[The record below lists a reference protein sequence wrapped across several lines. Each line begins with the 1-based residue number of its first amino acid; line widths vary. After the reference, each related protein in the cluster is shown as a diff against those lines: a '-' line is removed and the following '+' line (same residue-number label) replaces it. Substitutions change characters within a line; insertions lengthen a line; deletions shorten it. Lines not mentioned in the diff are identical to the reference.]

1 MKKRVILSFIAA
13 LFMQLTTV
21 SADNY
26 TDGITKLM
34 DNEAISSFNT
44 KMFEQLSQSSNVD
57 VEYFKSQFKNEAV
70 EWIADHYR
78 KNMPEKDFSDMVS
91 FFLQPEVLAIQK
103 KVLSAVASSQG
114 DEIKQ
119 KLFPQMMALIMGGTP
134 EDLQEPDCAPELKK
148 EILHWMDVNFASENF
163 KATIEA
169 AKSVVADNALANS
182 KLPEEQKERV
192 TKTINGVLSFME
204 RNTTPL
210 LMMYMVGKV
219 DLHDMQVLN
228 SIEKEP
234 FYESYKKTN
243 LSLANDVSSIL
254 AKVVAHM
261 KQSKDER

>member
-13 LFMQLTTV
+13 LLMQLTTV

-44 KMFEQLSQSSNVD
+44 KMFEQLSQTPNVD
-57 VEYFKSQFKNEAV
+57 VEYFKSQFENDAA

-114 DEIKQ
+114 EEVKQ
-119 KLFPQMMALIMGGTP
+119 KLFPQMMTLIMGGTP
-134 EDLQEPDCAPELKK
+134 EDLQEPDCDPELKQ
-148 EILHWMDVNFASENF
+148 EILHWMDA
-163 KATIEA
+163 
-169 AKSVVADNALANS
+169 
-182 KLPEEQKERV
+182 
-192 TKTINGVLSFME
+192 
-204 RNTTPL
+204 L

-243 LSLANDVSSIL
+243 LSLANDVSTLL

-261 KQSKDER
+261 KKN

>member
-1 MKKRVILSFIAA
+1 MEGDEKDAWDE
-13 LFMQLTTV
+13 MQ
-21 SADNY
+21 
-26 TDGITKLM
+26 
-34 DNEAISSFNT
+34 
-44 KMFEQLSQSSNVD
+44 KMAE
-57 VEYFKSQFKNEAV
+57 
-70 EWIADHYR
+70 HYR
-78 KNMPEKDFSDMVS
+78 QNMPENEFNDMVS

-114 DEIKQ
+114 EEVKQ

-134 EDLQEPDCAPELKK
+134 EDLQEPDCDPELKK
-148 EILHWMDVNFASENF
+148 EILHWMDVNFARENF
-163 KATIEA
+163 KASIEA

-192 TKTINGVLSFME
+192 TKTMNGVLSFME

-243 LSLANDVSSIL
+243 LSLANDVSTLL

-261 KQSKDER
+261 KKN

>member
-1 MKKRVILSFIAA
+1 MKKRVILSFIAV
-13 LFMQLTTV
+13 LLMQLTTV

-44 KMFEQLSQSSNVD
+44 KMFEQLSQTPNVD
-57 VEYFKSQFKNEAV
+57 VEYIKSQFKNEAV

-119 KLFPQMMALIMGGTP
+119 KLFPQMMALIIGGTP
-134 EDLQEPDCAPELKK
+134 EDLQEPDCDPELKK

-163 KATIEA
+163 KASIEA

-192 TKTINGVLSFME
+192 TKTVNGVLSFME

-210 LMMYMVGKV
+210 LMMSLVGNV

-228 SIEKEP
+228 SMEKEP
-234 FYESYKKTN
+234 FFESYRQTN
-243 LSLANDVSSIL
+243 LSLDNDMSTFMSQIIT
-254 AKVVAHM
+254 HM
-261 KQSKDER
+261 KKK

>member
-13 LFMQLTTV
+13 LLLQLTTV

-44 KMFEQLSQSSNVD
+44 KMFEQLSQTPNVD
-57 VEYFKSQFKNEAV
+57 VEYIKSQFKNDAV

-78 KNMPEKDFSDMVS
+78 KNMPEKEFSDMVS
-91 FFLQPEVLAIQK
+91 FFLQPEELAIQK
-103 KVLSAVASSQG
+103 KVLSAIASSQG

-134 EDLQEPDCAPELKK
+134 EDLQEPDCDPELKK
-148 EILHWMDVNFASENF
+148 EILHWMDVNFARENF
-163 KATIEA
+163 KASIEA

-192 TKTINGVLSFME
+192 TKTVNGVLSFME

-210 LMMYMVGKV
+210 LMMSLVGNV

-228 SIEKEP
+228 SMEKEP
-234 FYESYKKTN
+234 FFESYRQTN
-243 LSLANDVSSIL
+243 LSLDNDMSTFMSQIIT
-254 AKVVAHM
+254 HM
-261 KQSKDER
+261 KKK

>member
-1 MKKRVILSFIAA
+1 MNKRIILSFIAA

-44 KMFEQLSQSSNVD
+44 KMFEQLSQTPNVD
-57 VEYFKSQFKNEAV
+57 VEYFKFQLKNDAA

-114 DEIKQ
+114 GEIMQ
-119 KLFPQMMALIMGGTP
+119 KLAPQMMALIMGGTP
-134 EDLQEPDCAPELKK
+134 EDLPEPDCDPELKK
-148 EILHWMDVNFASENF
+148 EILHWMDVNFARENF
-163 KATIEA
+163 KASIEA

-192 TKTINGVLSFME
+192 TKTVNGVLSFME

-210 LMMYMVGKV
+210 LMMSLVGNV

-228 SIEKEP
+228 SMEKEP
-234 FYESYKKTN
+234 FFESYRQTN
-243 LSLANDVSSIL
+243 LSLDNDMSTFMSQIIT
-254 AKVVAHM
+254 HM
-261 KQSKDER
+261 KKK

>member
-13 LFMQLTTV
+13 LLMQLTTV

-44 KMFEQLSQSSNVD
+44 KMFEQLSQTPNVD
-57 VEYFKSQFKNEAV
+57 VEYFKFQLKNDAA

-114 DEIKQ
+114 EEVKQ

-134 EDLQEPDCAPELKK
+134 EDLQEPDCDPELKK
-148 EILHWMDVNFASENF
+148 EILHWMDVNFAGENF
-163 KATIEA
+163 KASIEA
-169 AKSVVADNALANS
+169 AKSVVADNTLANS

-192 TKTINGVLSFME
+192 TKTMNGVLSFME

-243 LSLANDVSSIL
+243 LSLANDVSTLL

-261 KQSKDER
+261 KKN

>member
-1 MKKRVILSFIAA
+1 MKTRIVLLFVAA
-13 LFMQLTTV
+13 LLMQFTTV

-44 KMFEQLSQSSNVD
+44 KMFEQLSQTPNVD
-57 VEYFKSQFKNEAV
+57 VEYFKSQFENEAV

-91 FFLQPEVLAIQK
+91 FFLQPEELAIQK

-114 DEIKQ
+114 EEFKQ
-119 KLFPQMMALIMGGTP
+119 KLFPQMMTLIMGGTP
-134 EDLQEPDCAPELKK
+134 EDLQEPDCDPELKK
-148 EILHWMDVNFASENF
+148 EILHWMDVNFARENF
-163 KATIEA
+163 KASIEA

-243 LSLANDVSSIL
+243 LSLANDVSTLL

-261 KQSKDER
+261 KKN

>member
-44 KMFEQLSQSSNVD
+44 KMFEQLSQSPNVD
-57 VEYFKSQFKNEAV
+57 VEYFKSQFENETV

-78 KNMPEKDFSDMVS
+78 KNMPEKDFSDMIS
-91 FFLQPEVLAIQK
+91 FFLQPEVLAVQK
-103 KVLSAVASSQG
+103 KVLSVIASSQG
-114 DEIKQ
+114 DDIKQ

-134 EDLQEPDCAPELKK
+134 EDLKEPDCDPELKK
-148 EILHWMDVNFASENF
+148 EILHWMDVNFARENF

-169 AKSVVADNALANS
+169 AKSVVADNTLA
-182 KLPEEQKERV
+182 KLPEEQKGKM
-192 TKTINGVLSFME
+192 TQTMNGIFSFME

-210 LMMYMVGKV
+210 LMMYMVGKM

-243 LSLANDVSSIL
+243 LSLANDVSTL
-254 AKVVAHM
+254 MAKVVAHM

>member
-1 MKKRVILSFIAA
+1 MKKRVILSFIAV
-13 LFMQLTTV
+13 LLMQLTTV

-44 KMFEQLSQSSNVD
+44 KMFEQLSQTPNVD
-57 VEYFKSQFKNEAV
+57 VEYFKSQFENDAA

-78 KNMPEKDFSDMVS
+78 KNMPENEFSDMVS
-91 FFLQPEVLAIQK
+91 FFLQPEVLAVQK
-103 KVLSAVASSQG
+103 KVLSAIASSQ
-114 DEIKQ
+114 EEEFKQ

-134 EDLQEPDCAPELKK
+134 EDLQEPDCDPELKK

-163 KATIEA
+163 KASIEA

-192 TKTINGVLSFME
+192 TKTVNGVLSFME

-210 LMMYMVGKV
+210 LMMSLVGNV

-228 SIEKEP
+228 SMEKEP
-234 FYESYKKTN
+234 FFESYRQTN
-243 LSLANDVSSIL
+243 LSLDNDMSTFMSQIIT
-254 AKVVAHM
+254 HM
-261 KQSKDER
+261 KKK

>member
-44 KMFEQLSQSSNVD
+44 KMFEQLSQTPNVD
-57 VEYFKSQFKNEAV
+57 VEYFKFQLKNDAA

-114 DEIKQ
+114 EEVKQ

-134 EDLQEPDCAPELKK
+134 EDLQEPDCDPELKK
-148 EILHWMDVNFASENF
+148 EILHWMDVNFARENF
-163 KATIEA
+163 KASIEA

-192 TKTINGVLSFME
+192 TKTMNGVFSFME

-243 LSLANDVSSIL
+243 LSLANDVSTLL

-261 KQSKDER
+261 KKN

>member
-13 LFMQLTTV
+13 LLMQLTTV

-57 VEYFKSQFKNEAV
+57 VEYFKFQFENEAV

-91 FFLQPEVLAIQK
+91 FFLQPEELAIQK

-114 DEIKQ
+114 EEIKQ
-119 KLFPQMMALIMGGTP
+119 KLFPQMMALVMGGTP
-134 EDLQEPDCAPELKK
+134 EDLKEPDCDPELKQ
-148 EILHWMDVNFASENF
+148 EILHWMDVNFVRENL

-169 AKSVVADNALANS
+169 TKSVVADNALANS

-192 TKTINGVLSFME
+192 TKTVNGVLSFME

-210 LMMYMVGKV
+210 LMMSLVGNV

-228 SIEKEP
+228 SMEKEP
-234 FYESYKKTN
+234 FFESYRQTN
-243 LSLANDVSSIL
+243 LSLDNDMSTFMSQIIT
-254 AKVVAHM
+254 HM
-261 KQSKDER
+261 KKK